1 MPDESTAIASA
12 AIRGLRR
19 AVQGCGYHDSDRSP
33 KKALGSALRPQAVR
47 LGPFS
52 FPEKEEEMSAMALPT
67 VLTVEDDPIA
77 RADLRLVL
85 EDAGFAVSAAR
96 DGIEAVELARKT
108 RPDAILLDLG
118 LPRMDGIEV
127 TRRILAAQVVP
138 IVALTGRSMDLA
150 HRAVE
155 AGATSFVLKPF
166 HPEEVVGALLDALA
180 LQGGPVQVARAESRR
195 VIAEILGL
203 LGYPEDWAIDFEAKS
218 FRSGKVWKV
227 AG

>member
-1 MPDESTAIASA
+1 M
-12 AIRGLRR
+12 
-19 AVQGCGYHDSDRSP
+19 
-33 KKALGSALRPQAVR
+33 SAL
-47 LGPFS
+47 
-52 FPEKEEEMSAMALPT
+52 ALPT
-67 VLTVEDDPIA
+67 ILTVEDDPIA

-85 EDAGFAVSAAR
+85 EDAGFTVSAAR
-96 DGIEAVELARKT
+96 DGVEAVELARETK
-108 RPDAILLDLG
+108 PDAILLDLG

-180 LQGGPVQVARAESRR
+180 LQSGAIQAARDESKR
-195 VIAEILGL
+195 VIAEVLGL
-203 LGYPEDWAIDFEAKS
+203 LGYSEDWAPELEARS
-218 FRSGKVWKV
+218 FRSGKVWGV